1 MPVSPI
7 TISNTTPSQ
16 SYTGAVQAGAT
27 SPSSG
32 ASDTWMKMLLAEM
45 KNPNPFSNS
54 DPTATVTQM
63 AQFQMVSEMHE
74 VAALIKSQSQTSSVN
89 TGSALLGK
97 QVTYLDTQG
106 VERTGIATGLRVTVD
121 GAKLQ
126 IGQDEVSLAQV
137 RTVTATA
144 TP

>member
-7 TISNTTPSQ
+7 SPSTPSQ
-16 SYTGAVQAGAT
+16 TFTGAIQAGSAKA
-27 SPSSG
+27 SST

-45 KNPNPFSNS
+45 RNPNPFSDS

-63 AQFQMVSEMHE
+63 AQFQMVSEVHE
-74 VAALIKSQSQTSSVN
+74 VASLLKAQAQTSSVN

-97 QVTYLDTQG
+97 QVTYLDADGNEQTG
-106 VERTGIATGLRVTVD
+106 VATGLRVTVD

-126 IGQDEVSLAQV
+126 IGRDEVALSAV
-137 RTVTATA
+137 RTVRPTATA
-144 TP
+144 